1 MLELARRG
9 FALQAWS
16 RRMKVVNCTAL
27 TTPKPIARRCFLAR
41 HYGITGWLVTFLEC
55 SSRNVSAP
63 EPGYVGTAVASCLV
77 DRYFSDSQG
86 VCITR
91 SELNGNRWQCKWFC
105 VIGRFRWFQRRGD
118 SCFLEFDRKRERF
131 NLNDGNWIQPSPKP
145 NGTTPAGPGRRCRAA
160 CQYSLVS
167 FRAAT
172 RFLLLVKEVDTIYHI
187 IYIYVGI
194 CIV

>member
-1 MLELARRG
+1 MVSLDDLWKALGG
-9 FALQAWS
+9 FSQKA
-16 RRMKVVNCTAL
+16 
-27 TTPKPIARRCFLAR
+27 
-41 HYGITGWLVTFLEC
+41 FLEC

-187 IYIYVGI
+187 IYIYIHVGI

>member
-1 MLELARRG
+1 MVSLDDLWKALGG
-9 FALQAWS
+9 FSEKA
-16 RRMKVVNCTAL
+16 
-27 TTPKPIARRCFLAR
+27 
-41 HYGITGWLVTFLEC
+41 YLEC

-118 SCFLEFDRKRERF
+118 SCFLEFDHPQA
-131 NLNDGNWIQPSPKP
+131 NWNNPNCTRTTLSGCVPVQPCVFPRSD
-145 NGTTPAGPGRRCRAA
+145 
-160 CQYSLVS
+160 SVS
-167 FRAAT
+167 ST
-172 RFLLLVKEVDTIYHI
+172 GEGSWYYLSYT
-187 IYIYVGI
+187 IYVGI
-194 CIV
+194 CSV